1 MKDYRKNINIY
12 PDIVAHLEVIIEV
25 IKKLREIKVIKNL
38 MLYSKAGVVEGI
50 IILRWDE
57 IGHHRIRK

>member
-1 MKDYRKNINIY
+1 
-12 PDIVAHLEVIIEV
+12 VIIEV
-25 IKKLREIKVIKNL
+25 IKKEREIKVIKNL